1 MIFTTQS
8 DPGKKLEDTQLGI
21 VALALRIQLCNSLI
35 SGTSLFAEGEL
46 RFRKWLASKL
56 LLSGR
61 ALVWIQDRGLI

>member
-8 DPGKKLEDTQLGI
+8 DPGKELEDTQLGV

-35 SGTSLFAEGEL
+35 PGTSLFAEGEL

-56 LLSGR
+56 LLSAR